1 VDTRTVSVDHGR
13 VSASLLLF
21 FCVLAAVLMD
31 SVMVHAGVAPP
42 VCGRCG
48 RPRERRLVDEGIC
61 RCS

>member
-1 VDTRTVSVDHGR
+1 MSFT
-13 VSASLLLF
+13 LLLM

-31 SVMVHAGVAPP
+31 SVLVEAGLTAP

-48 RPRERRLVDEGIC
+48 CHRERRILGESVC